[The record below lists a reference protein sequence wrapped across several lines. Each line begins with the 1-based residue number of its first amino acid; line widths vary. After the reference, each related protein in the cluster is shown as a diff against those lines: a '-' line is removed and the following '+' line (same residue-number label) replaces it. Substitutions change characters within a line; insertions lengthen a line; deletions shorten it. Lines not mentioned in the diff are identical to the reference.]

1 MHYVGVWKWIFFR
14 LTIMFFQVLAQ
25 IDLWTN
31 PGKYDVGVHMLPK
44 TLDEEVAAS
53 HLEALQV
60 KLTKLSKE
68 QSSYLDIPVEGPFKP
83 NHYRY

>member
-1 MHYVGVWKWIFFR
+1 MHYVGVWKWN
-14 LTIMFFQVLAQ
+14 LIMFFQVLAQ

>member
-1 MHYVGVWKWIFFR
+1 
-14 LTIMFFQVLAQ
+14 
-25 IDLWTN
+25 
-31 PGKYDVGVHMLPK
+31 MLPK

-60 KLTKLSKE
+60 KLTKLSKD
-68 QSSYLDIPVEGPFKP
+68 QSEYLDLPVEGPFKP